1 MINDAYAK
9 LLPKANQTTPIP
21 QQFLCP
27 YSNISAC
34 LPIEG
39 QDKFTL
45 TLWNPTIHPVTIH
58 PRVPVTRQYVI
69 RDPFGNLVPAE
80 VHNQRYVTKTKSRFF
95 FLSCSIFQFQT
106 QRKMFLVE

>member
-1 MINDAYAK
+1 MINDAYAQ
-9 LLPKANQTTPIP
+9 LLPNEGQSTPIF
-21 QQFLCP
+21 QQFLCS

-58 PRVPVTRQYVI
+58 PRVPVTQEYLI
-69 RDPFGNLVPAE
+69 RDPMGNLVPAE
-80 VHNQRYVTKTKSRFF
+80 VYNQRCMTK
-95 FLSCSIFQFQT
+95 
-106 QRKMFLVE
+106 

>member
-1 MINDAYAK
+1 MINDAYAQ
-9 LLPKANQTTPIP
+9 LLPKEGQTTPIP

-58 PRVPVTRQYVI
+58 HRVPVTRQYLI
-69 RDPFGNLVPAE
+69 RDPMGNLVSAE
-80 VHNQRYVTKTKSRFF
+80 VDNQRWMIKPF
-95 FLSCSIFQFQT
+95 FL
-106 QRKMFLVE
+106 